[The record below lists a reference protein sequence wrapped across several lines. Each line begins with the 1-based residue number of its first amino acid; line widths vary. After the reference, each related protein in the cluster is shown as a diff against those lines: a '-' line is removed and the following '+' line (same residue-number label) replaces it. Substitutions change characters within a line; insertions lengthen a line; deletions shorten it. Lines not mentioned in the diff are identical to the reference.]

1 MKERLS
7 NNTKLKLI
15 SLLSAIV
22 LWMYVMAVVDPEE
35 TKLFEDIPVSITNL
49 NDLSD
54 KDLVI
59 YPDTEVTT
67 SVYVTGKLST
77 IQKMSKEDISVYGQ
91 INNPIEGKN
100 EIYLKVTPAQRV
112 TYEFKNSIAIVNLE
126 KIITENKKIEVEVTG
141 DIKQDIDTLELE
153 NNNEEVEVSG
163 PRSLV
168 EKVEK
173 IEAILNSNKQTDD
186 FDISLDL
193 KPVDKKGNIV
203 SGVELKTSSLNAKV
217 TLLKEK
223 TVPIKVNIEGENTE
237 NYKLSQDTVYIKGK
251 RELVDNIE
259 YISTQPINLSSIP
272 KNTTMDISLIIPNG
286 ITSNIKSVS
295 ATLNISNSLTSEF
308 IYNSNEVKIKNNVN
322 NIDTSNI
329 KIPDTITVNIE
340 YDDTEKIDKQDIT
353 LYIDLSKENSSGKY
367 DIDYESNYEIKSIQ
381 INPNTTE

>member
-1 MKERLS
+1 MRERLS

-35 TKLFEDIPVSITNL
+35 TKLFEDIPVNITNL

-251 RELVDNIE
+251 RELVDKIE

-286 ITSNIKSVS
+286 VTSNIKSVS

>member
-100 EIYLKVTPAQRV
+100 EIYLKITPAQRV

-141 DIKQDIDTLELE
+141 NIKQDIDTINLE

-272 KNTTMDISLIIPNG
+272 KNTTIDISLIIPNG

-367 DIDYESNYEIKSIQ
+367 DIDYESNYDIKSVQ
-381 INPNTTE
+381 ITPNTTE

>member
-1 MKERLS
+1 MRERLS

-141 DIKQDIDTLELE
+141 NIKQDIDTINLE

-193 KPVDKKGNIV
+193 KPVDKKGNVV
-203 SGVELKTSSLNAKV
+203 SGVELKTSSLNATV

-251 RELVDNIE
+251 KELVDNIE
-259 YISTQPINLSSIP
+259 YISTQPINLSNIP

-286 ITSNIKSVS
+286 ITSNTKSIS
-295 ATLNISNSLTSEF
+295 ATLNISNNLTSEF

-322 NIDTSNI
+322 NIDTLNI

-353 LYIDLSKENSSGKY
+353 LYIDLSKENNDGKY
-367 DIDYESNYEIKSIQ
+367 NIDYESDYDIKSVQ
-381 INPNTTE
+381 ITPNTTE

>member
-141 DIKQDIDTLELE
+141 DIKQDIDTINLE
-153 NNNEEVEVSG
+153 NNNDEVEVSG

-251 RELVDNIE
+251 RELVDKIE

-295 ATLNISNSLTSEF
+295 AMLNISNSLTSEF

-367 DIDYESNYEIKSIQ
+367 DIDYESNYDIKSVQ
-381 INPNTTE
+381 ITPNTTE

>member
-91 INNPIEGKN
+91 INNPREGKN

>member
-1 MKERLS
+1 MRERLS

-251 RELVDNIE
+251 RELVDKIE

-367 DIDYESNYEIKSIQ
+367 DIDYESNYDIKSVQ
-381 INPNTTE
+381 ITPNTTE

>member
-49 NDLSD
+49 NDLTD

-100 EIYLKVTPAQRV
+100 EIYLKITPAQRV

-141 DIKQDIDTLELE
+141 NIKQDIDTINLE

-251 RELVDNIE
+251 RELVDKIE

>member
-1 MKERLS
+1 MRERLS

-141 DIKQDIDTLELE
+141 NIKQDIDTINLE

-251 RELVDNIE
+251 RELVDKIE

>member
-1 MKERLS
+1 MRERLS

-141 DIKQDIDTLELE
+141 NIKQDIDTINLE
-153 NNNEEVEVSG
+153 NNNDEVEVSG

-251 RELVDNIE
+251 RELVDKIE

-367 DIDYESNYEIKSIQ
+367 DIDYESNYDIKSIQ

>member
-1 MKERLS
+1 MRERLS

-251 RELVDNIE
+251 RELVDKIE
-259 YISTQPINLSSIP
+259 YISTQPINLSNIP

-340 YDDTEKIDKQDIT
+340 YDDTEEIDKQHLT

-367 DIDYESNYEIKSIQ
+367 DIDYESNYDIKSVQ
-381 INPNTTE
+381 ITPNTTE

>member
-1 MKERLS
+1 MRERLS

>member
-49 NDLSD
+49 NDLTD

-100 EIYLKVTPAQRV
+100 EIYLKITPAQRV

-141 DIKQDIDTLELE
+141 NIKQDIDTINLE
-153 NNNEEVEVSG
+153 NNNDEVEVSG

-251 RELVDNIE
+251 RELVDKIE

-340 YDDTEKIDKQDIT
+340 YDDTEEIDKQDIT

-367 DIDYESNYEIKSIQ
+367 DIDYESNYDIKSVQ
-381 INPNTTE
+381 ITPNTTE

>member
-141 DIKQDIDTLELE
+141 NIKQDIDTINLE

-193 KPVDKKGNIV
+193 KPVDKKGNVV

-251 RELVDNIE
+251 RELVDKIE

-367 DIDYESNYEIKSIQ
+367 DIDYESNYDIKSIQ

>member
-141 DIKQDIDTLELE
+141 NIKQDIDTINLE

-251 RELVDNIE
+251 RELVDKIE

-340 YDDTEKIDKQDIT
+340 YDDTEEIDKQDIT

-367 DIDYESNYEIKSIQ
+367 DIDYESNYDIKSVQ
-381 INPNTTE
+381 ITPNTTE

>member
-141 DIKQDIDTLELE
+141 NIKQDIDTINLE

-203 SGVELKTSSLNAKV
+203 SGVELKTSSLNATV

-251 RELVDNIE
+251 RELVDKIE

>member
-100 EIYLKVTPAQRV
+100 EIYLKITPAQRV

-141 DIKQDIDTLELE
+141 NIKQDIDTINLE

-251 RELVDNIE
+251 RELVDKIE

-367 DIDYESNYEIKSIQ
+367 DIDYESNYDIKSVQ
-381 INPNTTE
+381 ITPNTTE

>member
-100 EIYLKVTPAQRV
+100 EIYLKITPAQRV

-141 DIKQDIDTLELE
+141 NIKQDIDTINLE

-193 KPVDKKGNIV
+193 KPVDKKGNVV

-251 RELVDNIE
+251 RELVDKIE

-286 ITSNIKSVS
+286 ITSNTKSVS
-295 ATLNISNSLTSEF
+295 AMLNISNSLTSEF

>member
-1 MKERLS
+1 MRERLS

-49 NDLSD
+49 NDLTD

-251 RELVDNIE
+251 RELVDKIE

-367 DIDYESNYEIKSIQ
+367 DIDYESNYDIKSIQ

>member
-77 IQKMSKEDISVYGQ
+77 IQKINKEDISVYGQ

-141 DIKQDIDTLELE
+141 DIKQDIDTINLE
-153 NNNEEVEVSG
+153 NNNDEVEVSG

-193 KPVDKKGNIV
+193 KPVDKKGNVV

-251 RELVDNIE
+251 RELVDKIE

-295 ATLNISNSLTSEF
+295 AMLNISNSLTSEF

-340 YDDTEKIDKQDIT
+340 YDDTEEIDKQDIT

-367 DIDYESNYEIKSIQ
+367 DIDYESNYDIKSVQ
-381 INPNTTE
+381 ITPNTTE

>member
-141 DIKQDIDTLELE
+141 NIKQDIDTINLE

-251 RELVDNIE
+251 RELVDKIE

-367 DIDYESNYEIKSIQ
+367 DIDYESNYDIKSIQ

>member
-141 DIKQDIDTLELE
+141 DIKQDIDTINLE

-251 RELVDNIE
+251 KELVDNIE

-340 YDDTEKIDKQDIT
+340 YDDTEEIDKQDIT

-367 DIDYESNYEIKSIQ
+367 DIDYESNYDIKSVQ
-381 INPNTTE
+381 ITPNTTE

>member
-49 NDLSD
+49 NDLTD

-141 DIKQDIDTLELE
+141 NIKQDIDTINLE

-251 RELVDNIE
+251 RELVDKIE

-367 DIDYESNYEIKSIQ
+367 DIDYESNYDIKSVQ
-381 INPNTTE
+381 ITPNTTE

>member
-141 DIKQDIDTLELE
+141 NIKQDIDTINLE

-251 RELVDNIE
+251 RELVDKIE

-367 DIDYESNYEIKSIQ
+367 DIDYESNYDIKSVQ
-381 INPNTTE
+381 ITPNTTE

>member
-49 NDLSD
+49 NDLTD

-67 SVYVTGKLST
+67 SIYVTGKLST
-77 IQKMSKEDISVYGQ
+77 VQKMNKEDISVYGQ

-141 DIKQDIDTLELE
+141 DIKQDIDTINLE
-153 NNNEEVEVSG
+153 NNNDEVEVSG

-251 RELVDNIE
+251 RELVDKIE

-295 ATLNISNSLTSEF
+295 AMLNISNSLTSEF

-367 DIDYESNYEIKSIQ
+367 DIDYESNYDIKSIQ

>member
-100 EIYLKVTPAQRV
+100 EIYLKITPAQRV

-141 DIKQDIDTLELE
+141 NIKQDIDTINLE

-193 KPVDKKGNIV
+193 KPVDKKGNVV

-251 RELVDNIE
+251 RELVDKIE

-367 DIDYESNYEIKSIQ
+367 DIDYESNYDIKSIQ

>member
-49 NDLSD
+49 NDLTD

-141 DIKQDIDTLELE
+141 NIKQDIDTINLE

-251 RELVDNIE
+251 RELVDKIE

-367 DIDYESNYEIKSIQ
+367 DIDYESNYDIKSIQ

>member
-77 IQKMSKEDISVYGQ
+77 IQKINKEDISVYGQ

-141 DIKQDIDTLELE
+141 DIKQDIDTINLE
-153 NNNEEVEVSG
+153 NNNDEVEVSG

-251 RELVDNIE
+251 RELVDKIE

-295 ATLNISNSLTSEF
+295 AMLNISNSLTSEF

-367 DIDYESNYEIKSIQ
+367 DIDYESNYDIKSIQ

>member
-1 MKERLS
+1 MRERLS

-49 NDLSD
+49 NDLTD

-141 DIKQDIDTLELE
+141 NIKQDIDTINLE

-251 RELVDNIE
+251 RELVDKIE

>member
-77 IQKMSKEDISVYGQ
+77 IQKINKEDISVYGQ

-251 RELVDNIE
+251 RELVDKIE

-295 ATLNISNSLTSEF
+295 AMLNISNSLTSEF

-340 YDDTEKIDKQDIT
+340 YDDTEEIDKQDIT

>member
-100 EIYLKVTPAQRV
+100 EIYLKITPAQRV

-141 DIKQDIDTLELE
+141 NIKQDIDTIKLE

-251 RELVDNIE
+251 RELVDKIE

>member
-100 EIYLKVTPAQRV
+100 EIYLKITPAQRV

-251 RELVDNIE
+251 RELVDKIE

-295 ATLNISNSLTSEF
+295 AMLNISNSLTSEF

-367 DIDYESNYEIKSIQ
+367 DIDYESNYDIKSVQ
-381 INPNTTE
+381 ITPNTTE

>member
-1 MKERLS
+1 MRERLS

-49 NDLSD
+49 NDLTD

-141 DIKQDIDTLELE
+141 NIKQDIDTINLE

-193 KPVDKKGNIV
+193 KPVDKKGNVV
-203 SGVELKTSSLNAKV
+203 SGVELKTSSLNATV

-251 RELVDNIE
+251 RELVDKIE

-286 ITSNIKSVS
+286 ITSNTKSIS
-295 ATLNISNSLTSEF
+295 ATLNISNNLTSEF

-340 YDDTEKIDKQDIT
+340 YDDTEEIDKQDIT

-367 DIDYESNYEIKSIQ
+367 DIDYESNYDIKSVQ
-381 INPNTTE
+381 ITPNTTE

>member
-141 DIKQDIDTLELE
+141 NIKQDIDTINLE

-251 RELVDNIE
+251 RELVDKIE

-272 KNTTMDISLIIPNG
+272 KNTTMDIDLIIPNG

-367 DIDYESNYEIKSIQ
+367 DIDYESNYDIKSIQ

>member
-1 MKERLS
+1 MRERLS

-100 EIYLKVTPAQRV
+100 EIYLKATPAQRV

-126 KIITENKKIEVEVTG
+126 KVITENKKIEVEVTG
-141 DIKQDIDTLELE
+141 NIKQDIDTIKLE

-193 KPVDKKGNIV
+193 KPVDKKGNVV

-251 RELVDNIE
+251 RELVDKIE

-340 YDDTEKIDKQDIT
+340 YDDTEEIDKQDIT

-367 DIDYESNYEIKSIQ
+367 DIDYESNYDIKSVQ
-381 INPNTTE
+381 ITPNTTE

>member
-49 NDLSD
+49 NDLTD

-141 DIKQDIDTLELE
+141 DIKQDIDTINLE

-251 RELVDNIE
+251 KELVGNIE

-340 YDDTEKIDKQDIT
+340 YDDTEEIDKQDIT

-367 DIDYESNYEIKSIQ
+367 DIDYESNYDIKSVQ
-381 INPNTTE
+381 ITPNTTE

>member
-49 NDLSD
+49 NDLTD

-77 IQKMSKEDISVYGQ
+77 IQKINKEDISVYGQ

-141 DIKQDIDTLELE
+141 DIKQDIDTINLE

-251 RELVDNIE
+251 RELVDKIE

-295 ATLNISNSLTSEF
+295 AMLNISNSLTSEF

-367 DIDYESNYEIKSIQ
+367 DIDYESNYDIKSIQ

>member
-1 MKERLS
+1 MRERLS

-141 DIKQDIDTLELE
+141 NIKQDIDTINLE

-251 RELVDNIE
+251 RELVDKIE

-367 DIDYESNYEIKSIQ
+367 DIDYESNYDIKSVQ
-381 INPNTTE
+381 ITPNTTE

>member
-100 EIYLKVTPAQRV
+100 EIYLKITPAQRV

-141 DIKQDIDTLELE
+141 NIKQDIDTINLE

-203 SGVELKTSSLNAKV
+203 SGVELKTSSLNATV

-251 RELVDNIE
+251 RELVDKIE

-295 ATLNISNSLTSEF
+295 AMLNISNSLTSEF

-367 DIDYESNYEIKSIQ
+367 DIDYESNYDIKSIQ